1 MHIKEVFERG
11 DSEDR
16 NLESVGKEKAAE
28 CEITVVIVS
37 NTEPVGLQWSS
48 EFEASK
54 LQLLTG
60 CTCSS
65 LFGILASLSL

>member
-1 MHIKEVFERG
+1 MHIKEAFERG

-37 NTEPVGLQWSS
+37 NTEPVGLQ
-48 EFEASK
+48 
-54 LQLLTG
+54 
-60 CTCSS
+60 
-65 LFGILASLSL
+65 